1 MTNPLRLLRRL
12 FLPST
17 PTTEQYL
24 TKLERQQQQLLLDAE
39 LEEAKAQQNL
49 LYWQEWRQLLARR
62 QKATLQQLEQVRAGQ
77 LTLTMTTTNSD

>member
-12 FLPST
+12 FLPSI

-49 LYWQEWRQLLARR
+49 LYWQEWRQMLNRR
-62 QKATLQQLEQVRAGQ
+62 RAATLQQIDQFKAGQ
-77 LTLTMTTTNSD
+77 TTLTFNSRSD